1 MNCDNQYIV
10 PTSGNPLRGLIQ
22 DHVAS
27 AVKLT
32 CKNTFLNKSE
42 FQQLVY
48 SAVCGL
54 PGTEVTPFSESMI
67 TDIPPTI
74 YKPQPLWTGKQVV
87 TALLAHLIRPPLHKL
102 HLDGKTRTPGT
113 AMGVEQQE
121 HVVIIRYGEL
131 LSGVM
136 DKSAI
141 GNASFGIVHS
151 VYELYGPRMAGL
163 LLSAFG
169 RLFSYYLQTAGHTCG
184 IEDLTLTAKSDAERR
199 QLLAKVQT
207 VAAKSIL
214 GYAEGSDNL
223 QEFVNNRKADVSPN
237 EIKAAE
243 TALEHMIAADRVGE
257 KQKLDA
263 TMQGVINKSASEI
276 LKTCLPGG
284 LEVPFLRNNFS
295 MMVMTGAKGSGVNQ
309 SQISCFLGQQALEG
323 QRVPVM
329 ISGKTLPS
337 FKPYDSSPRAGG
349 FVQDRFLTGVKPQ
362 EYYFHCMAG
371 REGLVDTAVK
381 TSRSGYLQRCL
392 VKHLEELKVGYDM
405 TVRDSAANVVQ
416 FNYGE
421 DGLDPTQAAYIGSK
435 SNQMLFLAR
444 NHKALIQKYN
454 IDNSLFNNGLEMTSA
469 SDFYSRLQSV
479 KKLMRDLEKDQAKSS
494 SGACSASTS
503 ASSARLFKKGSVVL
517 VRTKKSVSGDRR
529 RENLGNDWETAEV
542 VKARLDDID
551 SSAGPRFDLRFVR
564 NGVEEVEK
572 KVPLFLVVP
581 AREGFGGVAEGT
593 TANNMV
599 LRVPLIRAG
608 LPTETA
614 MSKLQLGS
622 AVGACSEIMQDKI
635 QTYVSTNPDNV
646 IAPKGQVPSET
657 QVAAD
662 AFELLV
668 WIKFMRSLANPGEA
682 VGCVAAQS
690 VGEPST
696 QMTLNTFHL
705 AGHGGA
711 NVTLGIP
718 RLREIIMTASKNLK
732 TPTMLL
738 PMVPD
743 SSLAQAKL
751 LARRVDRLSLHIL
764 LDHNGGVEVGERL
777 MKNKLTA
784 AWERQYRVRLHLQ
797 PVDKIKAVFGV
808 GFDEVAETVKMKMQK
823 QLLALIQL
831 EKRRVGEKKADLI
844 VSRKAERDGKAGSAK
859 DGDDEGEA
867 EAGGA
872 ATGGKKGSLKTM
884 LDGEDSDADDNDEA
898 NADEKDAGATKISA
912 QRRDDDGSDD
922 DEEEDEE
929 EGLNRKVSPTQSDY
943 ANIANDSDASDSD
956 AEMDADAVDD
966 SAIARQGKKKSGKRD
981 ETLLC
986 SKSEGWIEFVVT
998 YPATARR
1005 LLMAQLVEQAAR
1017 RTTVHATKDITTAY
1031 GIKCGEK
1038 EEGVGVQVEG
1048 INFEAMWELSPSLVD
1063 HNQIKSNDIYHILQT
1078 YGVEAARQSIVSEIL
1093 GVFGV
1098 YGIDVNARHLNLIA
1112 DYMTRM
1118 GTYIPMNRAGMEEC
1132 PSPYLQMSFET
1143 TCGFLNKA
1151 AQEGLVDNMESSSSR
1166 IVLGSIPKVGTGCF
1180 DLMVPLGTTK

>member
-27 AVKLT
+27 GVKLT
-32 CKNTFLNKSE
+32 CKNTFLTRSE

-67 TDIPPTI
+67 TDIPPTV
-74 YKPQPLWTGKQVV
+74 YKPRPLWTGKQVV

-102 HLDGKTRTPGT
+102 HLDAKTRTPGS
-113 AMGVEQQE
+113 ALGVEQQE
-121 HVVIIRYGEL
+121 HLVIFRHGEL

-141 GNASFGIVHS
+141 GNVSFGIVHS

-184 IEDLTLTAKSDAERR
+184 IEDLTLTSGADAERR
-199 QLLAKVQT
+199 RLLLKVKSA
-207 VAAKSIL
+207 AAKSIL
-214 GYAEGSDNL
+214 GYSEGADNL
-223 QEFVNNRKADVSPN
+223 QEFVSGRTADASVE
-237 EIKAAE
+237 EIKTAE
-243 TALEHMIAADRVGE
+243 VRLENMIAADRVGE

-276 LKTCLPGG
+276 IKACLPSG
-284 LEVPFLRNNFS
+284 LEQPFLKNNFS

-405 TVRDSAANVVQ
+405 TVRDSASNVVQ

-421 DGLDPTQAAYIGSK
+421 DGLDPTQAAYIAGK

-444 NHKALIQKYN
+444 NHKALVQKYG
-454 IDNSLFNNGLEMTSA
+454 IDGGLLDNGLEMKSA
-469 SDFYSRLQSV
+469 GDFHSRLQAARR
-479 KKLMRDLEKDQAKSS
+479 LMADLDKTKGKDKAQAGDAA
-494 SGACSASTS
+494 GAQ
-503 ASSARLFKKGSVVL
+503 LFKKGSVVM
-517 VRTKKSVSGDRR
+517 VRTRKNSTGGWR
-529 RENLGNDWETAEV
+529 RENLGSGWEAAEV
-542 VKARLDDID
+542 VKSRADDD
-551 SSAGPRFDLRFVR
+551 VPRFDLQFERA
-564 NGVEEVEK
+564 GEGIVEK
-572 KVPLFLVVP
+572 KVPLFLAVP
-581 AREGFGGVAEGT
+581 AREGYGGVAEGA
-593 TANNMV
+593 TAPGKV
-599 LRVPLIRAG
+599 LRVSLVRAG
-608 LPTETA
+608 LPSETA

-622 AVGACSEIMQDKI
+622 AIGACSEKMQSTI
-635 QTYVSTNPDNV
+635 QDFVASNPEGV
-646 IAPKGQVPSET
+646 IAAAGSAPSEA
-657 QVAAD
+657 QVKAD

-668 WIKFMRSLANPGEA
+668 WIKFMRSLAAPGEA

-732 TPTMLL
+732 TPTMML
-738 PMVPD
+738 PMLPG
-743 SSLAQAKL
+743 STLPQAKL
-751 LARRVDRLSLHIL
+751 LARKVDRLSLHIL
-764 LDHNGGVEVGERL
+764 LDHEGGVEVGERL
-777 MKNKLTA
+777 VKNHLTS
-784 AWERQYRVRLHLQ
+784 AWERQYRVRLHFQ
-797 PVDKIKAVFGV
+797 PIDKIKAVFGV
-808 GFDEVAETVKMKMQK
+808 GFEEVTDTVKLTMQK
-823 QLLALIQL
+823 QLLSLIQL
-831 EKRRVGEKKADLI
+831 EKRRVGEKKTDLI
-844 VSRKAERDGKAGSAK
+844 VARKADREGGGDKANE
-859 DGDDEGEA
+859 EGE
-867 EAGGA
+867 EEGTTRG
-872 ATGGKKGSLKTM
+872 GGKKGSLKAL
-884 LDGEDSDADDNDEA
+884 LDGEDSDADDNEEA
-898 NADEKDAGATKISA
+898 NADEKDASA
-912 QRRDDDGSDD
+912 AKLSARRREDGGSD
-922 DEEEDEE
+922 DEEE
-929 EGLNRKVSPTQSDY
+929 GKPGRVTHSDH
-943 ANIANDSDASDSD
+943 ANLDSDASD
-956 AEMDADAVDD
+956 AEADATVDMDVDD
-966 SAIARQGKKKSGKRD
+966 SVIARRGGSSKKGVKRD

-986 SKSEGWIEFVVT
+986 NRAEGWVEFVVT
-998 YPATARR
+998 YPATTRR

-1017 RTTVHATKDITTAY
+1017 RTTVHATRGISTAY

-1038 EEGVGVQVEG
+1038 DEGVGVQVEG
-1048 INFEAMWELSPSLVD
+1048 INFEAMWEFSPSLVD
-1063 HNQIKSNDIYHILQT
+1063 HNQIKSNDIHHILQA
-1078 YGVEAARQSIVSEIL
+1078 YGVEAARQSIVSEVL

-1112 DYMTRM
+1112 DFMTRL
-1118 GTYIPMNRAGMEEC
+1118 GTYIPMNRAGMFEC
-1132 PSPYLQMSFET
+1132 ASPYLQMSFET

-1166 IVLGSIPKVGTGCF
+1166 IVLGSVPKVGTGCF
-1180 DLMVPLGTTK
+1180 DLMVPLGSTQ